1 MPDSSFHTGSRLT
14 VVSGGQTGVDRAAL
28 DTAIALGI
36 SHGGWCPR
44 GRLAE
49 DGQIPPLYQLRETP
63 TSAYSERTY
72 QNVVDSDG
80 TLILHSG
87 ILSGGTR
94 LTSRLSSESGL
105 PLTTVDLKAADA
117 GVVAAVV
124 SWLEAE
130 HILVL
135 NVAGPRESSHEG
147 IYQSASRFLM
157 RLFTYRG

>member
-1 MPDSSFHTGSRLT
+1 M
-14 VVSGGQTGVDRAAL
+14 
-28 DTAIALGI
+28 AIGI

-49 DGQIPPLYQLRETP
+49 DGRIPLIYQLRETS
-63 TSAYSERTY
+63 TSAYAERTY
-72 QNVVDSDG
+72 QNVGESDG

-94 LTSRLSSESGL
+94 LTSRLASEAGL
-105 PLTTVDLKAADA
+105 PLTTVDLETSDTGA
-117 GVVAAVV
+117 VAAVA
-124 SWLEAE
+124 SWLDAE

-147 IYQSASRFLM
+147 IYESASSFLM
-157 RLFTYRG
+157 RLFTHRA